1 MRYSRTTFLT
11 APAAIAAES
20 SDAKKEEKK
29 KKNDDKKK
37 ASQLPIP
44 AKGERYIR
52 LPTIVLELWDRDGNF
67 RMSSVDLLLLD
78 LRLSD
83 SEGFAGLAGVRSD
96 FPTVPVVVV
105 SASEDGATITRALA
119 FGAAGFIP
127 KSASLAEMIEA
138 LTAIRAGETWA
149 PPTAGVAEVEPME
162 ARIASLTPSQLRIL
176 IGLQEGRL
184 NKQIAFDLG
193 VTEATIKAHLTGVF
207 RKLGVQNRTQAVIAA
222 RALSLEV

>member
-1 MRYSRTTFLT
+1 VARRRDICRVDDIREKRRMDRVIVADDHPLFRAALGSALARA
-11 APAAIAAES
+11 APGAVV
-20 SDAKKEEKK
+20 EETPSH
-29 KKNDDKKK
+29 
-37 ASQLPIP
+37 AGAREALARGP
-44 AKGERYIR
+44 
-52 LPTIVLELWDRDGNF
+52 
-67 RMSSVDLLLLD
+67 VDLLLLD

-83 SEGFAGLAGVRSD
+83 SEGFAGLAGIRSD
-96 FPTVPVVVV
+96 YPTVPVVVV
-105 SASEDGATITRALA
+105 SASEDGATIARAMA

-127 KSASLAEMIEA
+127 KSATLAEMIEA
-138 LTAIRAGETWA
+138 LTSIRAGDAWA
-149 PPTAGVAEVEPME
+149 PATSEVAQGEPIE

-222 RALSLEV
+222 RALSIEI